1 MYKFKTKLLNNGE
14 KLFGTKVKLVKLNF
28 KITLPLD
35 MDGSRLLDIQVD
47 TQLVIFL
54 FLSIIRELSIGAN
67 TRKFS

>member
-14 KLFGTKVKLVKLNF
+14 KLFGTKIKLLNF

-67 TRKFS
+67 TRKF

>member
-14 KLFGTKVKLVKLNF
+14 KLFGTKIKLLNF